1 MIGIVDW
8 AINRARLTIS
18 LLIAVIVVGVYSYL
32 SIPKEADPDIPVPYF
47 QIFVSHQGIS
57 PEDAER
63 LIIKPLEIELK
74 TIEGLKEVRGIAA
87 QGYGLVTLEFDVNFE
102 KEQAL
107 RRIREK
113 VDNAK
118 AKLPREAEEPVI
130 TEANVSDYPVLT
142 VVLSGEFPERTL
154 FHTAKRLKRVIDQLP
169 GVLSADLSGQR
180 EELLEVIID
189 PGKLETY
196 GVSSDDLFRL
206 VVNNNQLVA
215 AGAVDTGRGRFAVK
229 VPGLF
234 ETAEDVLRLPVK
246 VKGDGVVT
254 LRDIAEVHRTFYDA
268 TTYARYNGQ
277 PAISVEVKK
286 RTGSNIVD
294 TIKRVRD
301 AVAAESASLPPGI
314 RIDYS
319 GDASYWINSQLTQL
333 TNAILLAVAL
343 VMILIVASLGLR
355 SGLIVGLSIPTS
367 FLIGFIV
374 LYFGGYTINMMIL
387 FGMVITV
394 GLLVDNA
401 IIVVEYAD
409 RKMTEGFSKREAFA
423 EGARRMFWPVVAST
437 ATTLAAF
444 APMLF
449 WPGIPGKF
457 MGFIPLTAIFIMSA
471 SMVVA
476 LLFLP
481 TVGALL
487 GKPEAVHPST
497 AQAILLSETGDLSQI
512 RGFPGLYARLLMW
525 TARHPLFVVFGAIIT
540 LVVVIVLFSKFN
552 HGVEF
557 FVETDADQASIMVRA
572 RGNLSADEKRQLVVE
587 AEHRVLGARG
597 IKGIYTVAGQGGGGR
612 GGGPVDTIGVIY
624 LELMPYHDRGPSK
637 PIMEDL
643 RKRLENM
650 PGMYAELQE
659 QQSGPGGGKDIQ
671 IELGS
676 ENYTLLDR
684 TVQQMRHEVDSL
696 PGLRDVEDS
705 RPLPGIEWALQI
717 DREQA
722 GRFGANIGSVGA
734 AVQLVTN
741 GIKVGTY
748 RPDDT
753 EDEVDIRVRFPLEDR
768 GIEALD
774 RLRINTAYG
783 VVPITNF
790 VKRVAQQQVNR
801 VERID
806 GLRVWRIRANVL
818 KDKGFNTTERI
829 GKLKEWIAAQH
840 FDPSVRIKFRGSDE
854 EQNESGQFLILA
866 FLAALLVIGGIL
878 IVQFNNFWHALVILS
893 AVIFSLIGVLL
904 GILIQQQMFSII
916 MSGTGFVALMGV
928 MVNHNI
934 VVVDTFH
941 HLLEQG
947 FKPMDAVVRTG
958 VQRLRPVILTTV
970 TAMLGLLPLMYKF
983 DVDFFSRAVHYGGPS
998 SDWWVPLATAI
1009 IYGMGFS
1016 TMISLFVTPAML
1028 AIEHKYWAKD
1038 RKEWGEYGMRDDA
1051 EGLQPAE

>member
-1 MIGIVDW
+1 MTGIVNW
-8 AINRARLTIS
+8 AIERARLTIS
-18 LLIAVIVVGVYSYL
+18 VLIAVIALGTYAYI
-32 SIPKEADPDIPVPYF
+32 SIPKEADPDIPIPYF
-47 QIFVSHQGIS
+47 LITVYHQGIS

-63 LIIKPLEIELK
+63 LIIKPLEVELK
-74 TIEGLKEVRGIAA
+74 TIEGLKELRGIGQQDSALIA
-87 QGYGLVTLEFDVNFE
+87 LEFDVNFD

-118 AKLPREAEEPVI
+118 SKLPLDRQEPI
-130 TEANVSDYPVLT
+130 IQEANVSDYPVLSIN
-142 VVLSGEFPERTL
+142 LSGEVPERTL
-154 FHTAKRLKRVIDQLP
+154 FHAAKRLKRVIDQIP

-189 PGKLETY
+189 PAKLETY
-196 GVSSDDLFRL
+196 GVSSDDLYRL
-206 VVNNNQLVA
+206 VSLNNQLVA
-215 AGAVDTGRGRFAVK
+215 AGSLDTGRGRFAVK

-234 ETAEDVLRLPVK
+234 ETPDDVLRLPVK

-254 LRDIAEVHRTFYDA
+254 LRDIAEVRRTFYDP
-268 TTYARYNGQ
+268 TTYARYNGH
-277 PAISVEVKK
+277 PAISVDVKK
-286 RTGSNIVD
+286 RTGSNIVE
-294 TIKRVRD
+294 TIRLVRE
-301 AVAAESASLPPGI
+301 AVEKERAAIPPGI
-314 RIDYS
+314 HIDYA

-367 FLIGFIV
+367 FLIGF
-374 LYFGGYTINMMIL
+374 LCLWLGGYTLNMMIL

-449 WPGIPGKF
+449 WPGVPGKF
-457 MGFIPLTAIFIMSA
+457 MGYIPLTMIFIMTA

-481 TVGALL
+481 TVGALV
-487 GKPEAVHPST
+487 GKPEPVHPAT
-497 AQAILLSETGDLSQI
+497 AHAILASETGDLSEI
-512 RGFPGLYARLLMW
+512 RGFPGLYARMLMW
-525 TARHPLFVVFGAIIT
+525 TARHPLFVVFGAVTT
-540 LVVVIVLFSKFN
+540 LVVVIMIFSKFN
-552 HGVEF
+552 KGVEF

-572 RGNLSADEKRQLVVE
+572 RGNLSIEEKRQLVIE
-587 AEHRVLGARG
+587 AERRILGTRG
-597 IKGIYTVAGQGGGGR
+597 VKGVYTIAGASGGGR

-624 LELMPYHDRGPSK
+624 VELLPYHERGPSK
-637 PIMEDL
+637 AIMADL

-650 PGMYAELQE
+650 PGMFAELRE
-659 QQSGPGGGKDIQ
+659 QQSGPSGGKDIQ
-671 IELGS
+671 IEIGS
-676 ENYTLLDR
+676 DNYPLLDK
-684 TVQQMRHEVDSL
+684 VVSQVRHAVDTL

-705 RPLPGIEWALQI
+705 RPLPGIEWALRI

-722 GRFGANIGSVGA
+722 GRFGANIGTVGA

-748 RPDDT
+748 RPDDS
-753 EDEVDIRVRFPLEDR
+753 EDEIDIRVRFPIEDR
-768 GIEALD
+768 GIDALD
-774 RLRINTAYG
+774 RLRINTSFG

-801 VERID
+801 IERIG
-806 GLRVWRIRANVL
+806 GLRVWRIRANVQ
-818 KDKGFNTTERI
+818 KDKGFNTSERI

-840 FDPSVRIKFRGSDE
+840 FNPTVRIKFRGADE
-854 EQNESGQFLILA
+854 EANESGQFLIMA
-866 FLAALLVIGGIL
+866 FLAALLAIGAIL
-878 IVQFNNFWHALVILS
+878 IIQFNNFWHALVILS
-893 AVIFSLIGVLL
+893 AVIFSLIGVFL

-941 HLLEQG
+941 HLLDQG

-958 VQRLRPVILTTV
+958 VQRLRPIILTTV

-983 DVDFFSRAVHYGGPS
+983 DVDFFSREVHFGGPS

-1028 AIEHKYWAKD
+1028 AIEHKYWARD
-1038 RKEWGEYGMRDDA
+1038 RREWGEYGMRDDA
-1051 EGLQPAE
+1051 ESLQPAE